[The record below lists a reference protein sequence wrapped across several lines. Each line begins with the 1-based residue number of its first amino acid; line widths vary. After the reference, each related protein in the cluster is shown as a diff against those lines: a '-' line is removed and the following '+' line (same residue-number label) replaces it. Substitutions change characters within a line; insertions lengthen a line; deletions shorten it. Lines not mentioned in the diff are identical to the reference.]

1 MQPLMAPMLPA
12 TTITKIN
19 SPQTRPMK
27 QYILTTVTMAFA
39 LGATAQNANVVNAF
53 NYMKDG
59 QYAKAVEF
67 IEPATQDAKTGLSE
81 KTWRYRGDI
90 YRSIALGT
98 DEALKGQFPDA
109 VEKAAESYMK
119 ANELDAKGSYKREN
133 ALALGALQGA
143 SLNAGND
150 AFGKKD
156 YQGAV
161 ARYRMSEK
169 IAKSFG
175 QVDTNA
181 IFNRALAYESAGDA
195 ANAISSYREAIAAG
209 YNKPEVYRYIA
220 SLQRKGDDLNSA
232 IGTAREGLARFPGN
246 KDLML
251 DEMQFL
257 LAADRSDEA
266 EASVRAA
273 LDKDPSNAVLWSV
286 LGGLYDKKAG
296 SAAEAKDLPGV
307 DEWYKKAEGAY
318 LKAIEI
324 DPKLFDAYF
333 NVGVVYNNRAA
344 SEYEKCNSI
353 KDDAQY
359 TKCKKVADDIYLKA
373 VPFFEKAH
381 ELNPTDLQTIQQLIK
396 LYGKTND
403 QAKYA
408 AMKEKM
414 AKLQ

>member
-1 MQPLMAPMLPA
+1 MKHAFLSVTGLVMAASL
-12 TTITKIN
+12 
-19 SPQTRPMK
+19 
-27 QYILTTVTMAFA
+27 
-39 LGATAQNANVVNAF
+39 TAQNANVVNAF

-59 QYAKAVEF
+59 QFAKAVEY

-98 DEALKGQFPDA
+98 DEALKAQFPDA
-109 VEKAAESYMK
+109 VDKAAESYMK
-119 ANELDAKGSYKREN
+119 ANELDAKGAYKREN
-133 ALALGALQGA
+133 AQALAGLQGA

-150 AFGKKD
+150 AFSKKD
-156 YQGAV
+156 YQRAI
-161 ARYRMSEK
+161 ACYRRSES

-175 QVDTNA
+175 HADTNA
-181 IFNRALAYESAGDA
+181 IFNRALAYESAGDG
-195 ANAISSYREAIAAG
+195 ANAVSSYREAIAAG

-220 SLQRKGDDLNSA
+220 SLQRKGEDLNGA
-232 IGTAREGLARFPGN
+232 ITTIREGLAKFPGN

-251 DEMQFL
+251 DEMQYL
-257 LAADRSDEA
+257 LAADRSAEA
-266 EASVRAA
+266 EASVSAA
-273 LDKDPSNAVLWSV
+273 LEKEPGNAVLWSV
-286 LGGLYDKKAG
+286 LGGLHDKKASDAKDDAAR
-296 SAAEAKDLPGV
+296 SAA
-307 DEWYKKAEGAY
+307 YSKAEEAY

-344 SEYEKCNSI
+344 AEYEKCNAI
-353 KDDAQY
+353 KSDTEY

-373 VPFFEKAH
+373 VPYFEKAH
-381 ELNPTDLQTIQQLIK
+381 ELNDKDTQTIQQLIK

-403 QAKYA
+403 QAKYQV
-408 AMKEKM
+408 MKEKL

>member
-1 MQPLMAPMLPA
+1 
-12 TTITKIN
+12 
-19 SPQTRPMK
+19 MK
-27 QYILTTVTMAFA
+27 QLILS
-39 LGATAQNANVVNAF
+39 ATGIAIAAMVNAQNANVVNAF

-59 QYAKAVEF
+59 QFAKAVEY

-90 YRSIALGT
+90 YRSIALGD
-98 DEALKGQFPDA
+98 DEAVKAQFPDA
-109 VEKAAESYMK
+109 IEKAAESYLK

-133 ALALGALQGA
+133 GQALAALQGA

-161 ARYRMSEK
+161 ARYRTSEK

-195 ANAISSYREAIAAG
+195 ANAMSSYREAIAAG

-220 SLQRKGDDLNSA
+220 SLQRKGDDMNGA
-232 IGTAREGLARFPGN
+232 IATVREGLTRFPGD

-266 EASVRAA
+266 EASVKAA
-273 LDKDPSNAVLWSV
+273 LGKDGSNAVLWSV

-296 SAAEAKDLPGV
+296 LAGEAKDLKAMG
-307 DEWYKKAEGAY
+307 EWYIKSEEAY
-318 LKAIEI
+318 KKAIEI
-324 DPKLFDAYF
+324 DSKLFDAHF
-333 NVGVVYNNRAA
+333 NIGVLYNNRAA
-344 SEYEKCNSI
+344 AEYDKCNSI

-359 TKCKKVADDIYLKA
+359 MKCKKVADDTYLQA
-373 VPFFEKAH
+373 VPYFEKAH
-381 ELNPTDLQTIQQLIK
+381 ELNPTDAQTIQQLVK

-408 AMKEKM
+408 AMKEKL